1 MSNINFTCPHCSFS
15 KQLPASAEG
24 MQGNCPN
31 CNAVVTIRAD
41 APTNPPVLK
50 QQPTPQQQ
58 RSQQVLGYCPK
69 CGSSTLEPLPPNSFS
84 RNPGYRCIECRIEL
98 RTSKSTWSLL
108 FIAILG
114 FFISIGGTAA
124 VLAGGLASERRGL
137 YILPLGLICGIWAVF
152 RLRLPKISKAPRS
165 S

>member
-50 QQPTPQQQ
+50 QQPTPHQQQ

-69 CGSSTLEPLPPNSFS
+69 CGSSTLEVIPDPDSFS
-84 RNPGYRCIECRIEL
+84 RNPEYRCIECRIEL

-108 FIAILG
+108 FIAIGG
-114 FFISIGGTAA
+114 FFGSIVGIAARLDRERGGAW
-124 VLAGGLASERRGL
+124 
-137 YILPLGLICGIWAVF
+137 ILLCLIGGIWAVF
-152 RLRLPKISKAPRS
+152 RLRRPKISKAPRRS
-165 S
+165 

>member
-24 MQGNCPN
+24 IQGNCPN
-31 CNAVVTIRAD
+31 CNTVVTIRAD
-41 APTNPPVLK
+41 APTNRPVLK
-50 QQPTPQQQ
+50 QQATPHQQQ

-69 CGSSTLEPLPPNSFS
+69 CGSSTLDPLPPDSFS
-84 RNPGYRCIECRIEL
+84 RNPGYRCIECRIDL

-114 FFISIGGTAA
+114 FFISIGGIAA
-124 VLAGGLASERRGL
+124 RLDGERVGFW
-137 YILPLGLICGIWAVF
+137 IVPLGLICGIWAVF
-152 RLRLPKISKAPRS
+152 RLRLPKISKAPRCS
-165 S
+165 